1 MPDFL
6 EHIFGQLQRAAQRLV
21 LKEVYAD
28 RVVRVTG
35 SELLAQVESA
45 RAFVRRAGLRPGDRC
60 ALLGPNSIRWVAID
74 LALMAERIIVVPLY
88 SRQAPAELVAMMKD
102 CQPRL
107 LLCSEA
113 PLGDATASAWP
124 DAPRCAL
131 FEEALGAGA
140 ARADIVVPP
149 VQRAEDDLVTI
160 IYTSGTSG
168 EPKGVCLS
176 VGNVNHI
183 LSCTTERLNQ
193 LMGATREPDRVFH
206 YLPFNFA
213 ASWILMLSCLS
224 RESALTLSTD
234 LNRLA
239 DEIRAASP
247 NYFINVPTFLER
259 VRRGVEGALSKR
271 GATLR
276 NVFAKAQ
283 AAWERL
289 HVGRGNFFD
298 GVWVN
303 LGRILIFSKIRA
315 RFGPNLR
322 AMVCGSAPLA
332 PGTQQFFLMLGIP
345 VLQVYGLTETTGI
358 CTMDDPRQPVEPG
371 RVGTAIPGIE
381 MKLGEKEEILVRGP
395 NVFPGYWNHPEETV
409 RVLQGG
415 WFHTG
420 DQGEVNVR
428 GNWRITGRIKD
439 VIILNSGHNIAPEPV
454 EEKLRTLIPQ
464 AQQILLAG
472 DGRGYLCAL
481 VTGDVDSR
489 DVQAALDRL
498 NPDLPHYRQVRGFVV
513 LRDAFTVE
521 NGLLTVN
528 GKLRRDAIAA
538 RYTGEISAMYQR
550 KGA

>member
-1 MPDFL
+1 
-6 EHIFGQLQRAAQRLV
+6 
-21 LKEVYAD
+21 
-28 RVVRVTG
+28 
-35 SELLAQVESA
+35 
-45 RAFVRRAGLRPGDRC
+45 
-60 ALLGPNSIRWVAID
+60 
-74 LALMAERIIVVPLY
+74 
-88 SRQAPAELVAMMKD
+88 
-102 CQPRL
+102 
-107 LLCSEA
+107 
-113 PLGDATASAWP
+113 
-124 DAPRCAL
+124 
-131 FEEALGAGA
+131 
-140 ARADIVVPP
+140 VPP

-303 LGRILIFSKIRA
+303 LGRILIFSKIKA
-315 RFGPNLR
+315 RFGPHLR
-322 AMVCGSAPLA
+322 ALVCGSAPLA

-464 AQQILLAG
+464 AQQIFLAG
-472 DGRGYLCAL
+472 NGRGYLCAL

-498 NPDLPHYRQVRGFVV
+498 NPGLPHYRQVRSFAV